1 VSGGYAL
8 ALAGARLHALPEGA
22 LWWPA
27 QRLLAIAD
35 LHFEKGSSYAERR
48 TFLPP
53 YDTAATLERLE
64 ALVSAHKPAHVAAL
78 GDSFHDGRAHGR
90 LDGADRA
97 RLAALVAR
105 VRWTWVA
112 GNHDPEPPAAG
123 GESVHELRVGP
134 LVFRHQAIG
143 DRLPAGEVSGHFHPK
158 CTLRGAGRTV
168 SARCFVCDGRRLVLP
183 AFGAYAGGLDVRDPA
198 LSSLFGKN
206 FKVLALAR
214 GRVHALAAARLG

>member
-1 VSGGYAL
+1 MTGGHAFVL
-8 ALAGARLHALPEGA
+8 ADARLHALPEGA

-35 LHFEKGSSYAERR
+35 LHFEKGSSYAERG

-64 ALVSAHKPAHVAAL
+64 ALVAVYKPTHVVAL

-105 VRWTWVA
+105 ARWTWVA
-112 GNHDPEPPAAG
+112 GNHDPEAPAVG
-123 GESVHELRVGP
+123 GESVLDVRVGP
-134 LVFRHQAIG
+134 LVFRHQADG
-143 DRLPAGEVSGHFHPK
+143 DRVPAGEVSGHFHPK
-158 CTLRGAGRTV
+158 CTLSGAGRAVT
-168 SARCFVCDGRRLVLP
+168 ARCFVCDGRRLVLP
-183 AFGAYAGGLDVRDPA
+183 AFGSYAGGLDVRDQA
-198 LSSLFGKN
+198 ISSLFRAD

-214 GRVHALAAARLG
+214 GRVHSIAAARLR